1 MRCEKTMAVRL
12 AGFLIAVALPDS
24 TFGQTNPADE
34 FLQFV
39 RGEAVR
45 LREHDSPPKSAEE
58 WQQRKVV
65 IREKLAESLGLP
77 TTEKCLLEPRVLG
90 TLERDGYRLEK
101 LVFQTMPGVWMTALA
116 YVPKQ
121 PGPRPAILQVH
132 GHWKGAKQ
140 DPVVQSRC
148 IGAAKLG
155 FFVLAVDAF
164 GAGERA
170 IGKAL
175 GEYHGE
181 MSGATLFPSGM
192 TLAGVQLYENM
203 RAVDYLQTR
212 PEVDPTKIGVTGAS
226 GGGNQSMYAG
236 AYDERIAATVPVCSV
251 GNYLA
256 YLGAACCMCEVV
268 PGALRFAEER
278 DILGLTA
285 PRGLLVVN
293 NSRDANQFS
302 IREARKS
309 LVGAQSVYDVLGK
322 PDGLYHAT
330 FRWHHDYHQPVRE
343 AMYGFMTQHLKGE
356 GDGSPIAEIPFQT
369 EDPETIR
376 CFPGESR
383 PDDWMTL
390 PQFAASRSRE
400 ILTKW
405 TAPTDRAAW
414 EQRAKELSTNL
425 RDKVFGGFPQ
435 GFDAAAVA
443 ARITPSDTGA
453 VTIPPETNVN
463 IRMSRETATPPS
475 ENTAILLNLDG
486 ADVAKKSPLA
496 AELRKQGWNVVTV
509 DLRATGIYAV
519 KGDSIGRAPDHNSAE
534 WSLWIGRPLLGQWTY
549 DVLCLLD
556 VLKNEKPVIIG
567 EGPAGLVAL
576 SVGVLAGDRVRGVA
590 AVNTL
595 ASYVTD
601 VPYQGQR
608 LGIIAPG
615 ILRHVGDVPHLAAI
629 SSAPWTVIAGG
640 VTGDGKPSSLEELQA
655 RYAVATKRWDHV
667 RMIDAADAAG
677 VIKSLKD

>member
-1 MRCEKTMAVRL
+1 MAGEKSVSFWAAWGCLFIGVYASAMA
-12 AGFLIAVALPDS
+12 
-24 TFGQTNPADE
+24 QEPASGD

-39 RGEAVR
+39 RGEARR
-45 LREHDSPPKSAEE
+45 LREHDPPPKTADE
-58 WQQRKVV
+58 WQQRKTV
-65 IREKLAESLGLP
+65 IREKLAHALGLP
-77 TTEKCLLEPRVLG
+77 TGEKCPLEPRVLG
-90 TLERDGYRLEK
+90 TLERDGYRVEK
-101 LVFQTMPGVWMTALA
+101 LVFQTLPGIWMTALA
-116 YVPKQ
+116 YVPQQ
-121 PGPRPAILQVH
+121 PGPRAAILQVH

-148 IGAAKLG
+148 IGAAKHG

-170 IGKAL
+170 IGKSL

-212 PEVDPTKIGVTGAS
+212 PEVNGSKIGVTGAS
-226 GGGNQSMYAG
+226 GGGNQTMYAG
-236 AYDERIAATVPVCSV
+236 AYDERIAAAVPVCSV

-285 PRGLLVVN
+285 PRGLMVVN
-293 NSRDANQFS
+293 VTRDANQFS
-302 IREARKS
+302 VREARKS
-309 LVGAQSVYDVLGK
+309 LVGAQDVYDVLGK

-330 FRWHHDYHQPVRE
+330 FRWHHDYHQPIRE

-356 GDGSPIAEIPFQT
+356 GDGSPITEIPFQVDDV
-369 EDPETIR
+369 EAIR

-383 PDDWMTL
+383 PDDWVTL

-400 ILTKW
+400 ILAKW
-405 TAPTDRAAW
+405 QAPTNYAAW
-414 EQRAKELSTNL
+414 EARSKELAANL

-435 GFDAAAVA
+435 RPQWEKGHASGIVWPTSVTTEKHVEIRVNRERAA
-443 ARITPSDTGA
+443 TPSDKTA
-453 VTIPPETNVN
+453 V
-463 IRMSRETATPPS
+463 
-475 ENTAILLNLDG
+475 LLNLEG
-486 ADVAKKSPLA
+486 ADAAKNSALA
-496 AELRKQGWNVVTV
+496 ETLRKAQWNVVTV
-509 DLRATGIYAV
+509 DLRATGKYAV

-549 DVLCLLD
+549 DVLWVLD
-556 VLKNEKPVIIG
+556 MLGTEKPVIIG
-567 EGPAGLVAL
+567 DGPAGLVAL
-576 SVGVLAGDRVRGVA
+576 SVGALAGERVRGVA

-608 LGIIAPG
+608 LGILAPG
-615 ILRHVGDVPHLAAI
+615 ILRDVGDVAHVAAI
-629 SSAPWTVIAGG
+629 GNAPRTVIIGG
-640 VTGDGKPSSLEELQA
+640 VNGGGKALSLEEL
-655 RYAVATKRWDHV
+655 RTNYAVATQRWGTDRFQV
-667 RMIDAADAAG
+667 LESSDLAAAVKALD
-677 VIKSLKD
+677 

>member
-1 MRCEKTMAVRL
+1 MTGEKWARVWTVL
-12 AGFLIAVALPDS
+12 ASLIIGLGANVVAAQESASGD
-24 TFGQTNPADE
+24 

-39 RGEAVR
+39 RAEARR
-45 LREHDSPPKSAEE
+45 LREHDQPPKTADE
-58 WQQRKVV
+58 WQQRKTV
-65 IREKLAESLGLP
+65 IREKLAHALGLP
-77 TTEKCLLEPRVLG
+77 TGEKCPLEPRVLG

-101 LVFQTMPGVWMTALA
+101 LVFQTMPGIWMTALA
-116 YVPKQ
+116 YVPQQ

-148 IGAAKLG
+148 IGAAKHG

-212 PEVDPTKIGVTGAS
+212 PEVNGNKIGVTGAS
-226 GGGNQSMYAG
+226 GGGNQTMYAG
-236 AYDERIAATVPVCSV
+236 AYDERISAAVPVCSV

-256 YLGAACCMCEVV
+256 YQGAACCMCEVV
-268 PGALRFAEER
+268 PGALTFAEER

-285 PRGLLVVN
+285 PRGLMVVN
-293 NSRDANQFS
+293 VTKDGNQFS

-309 LVGAQSVYDVLGK
+309 LVGAQDVYDVLGK

-330 FRWHHDYHQPVRE
+330 FRWHHDYHQPIRE

-356 GDGSPIAEIPFQT
+356 GDGSPIAEIPFQVD
-369 EDPETIR
+369 EVEAVR

-383 PDDWMTL
+383 PDDWVTL
-390 PQFAASRSRE
+390 PQFAASRGHE
-400 ILTKW
+400 IVAKW
-405 TAPTDRAAW
+405 QVPTSTADW
-414 EQRAKELSTNL
+414 EARAKELASNL

-435 GFDAAAVA
+435 RPNWEGSRASQIVWPTSVITEKHVEIRVNREPAA
-443 ARITPSDTGA
+443 TPSDKTA
-453 VTIPPETNVN
+453 V
-463 IRMSRETATPPS
+463 
-475 ENTAILLNLDG
+475 LLNLEG
-486 ADVAKKSPLA
+486 ADAAKNSALA
-496 AELRKQGWNVVTV
+496 ETLRKDQWNVVTV
-509 DLRATGIYAV
+509 DLRATGKYAV

-534 WSLWIGRPLLGQWTY
+534 WSMWIGRPLLGQWTY
-549 DVLCLLD
+549 DVLWVLD
-556 VLKNEKPVIIG
+556 ILGTEKPVIIG
-567 EGPAGLVAL
+567 DGPAGLVAL
-576 SVGVLAGDRVRGVA
+576 SVGALAGERVRGVA

-608 LGIIAPG
+608 LGILAPG
-615 ILRHVGDVPHLAAI
+615 ILRDVGDVGHLAAI
-629 SSAPWTVIAGG
+629 SNAPRTVIVGG
-640 VTGDGKPSSLEELQA
+640 VTGGGKVLLLEEL
-655 RYAVATKRWDHV
+655 REKYSVATQRWGTERFRVLDSANLT
-667 RMIDAADAAG
+667 AAVKALD
-677 VIKSLKD
+677 